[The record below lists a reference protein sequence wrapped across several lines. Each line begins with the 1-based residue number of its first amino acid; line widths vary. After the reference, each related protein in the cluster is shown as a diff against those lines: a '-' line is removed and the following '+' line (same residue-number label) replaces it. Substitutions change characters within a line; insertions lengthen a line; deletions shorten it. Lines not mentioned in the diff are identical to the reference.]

1 MWDTY
6 EWYLLFHCGAVLR
19 GKCTGNS
26 VRHSLCKTLLDCNG
40 MEGSSSIS
48 SLGHWTIEAWVMNWV
63 IWYIYERCL
72 LCHGGAVLR
81 GGRKPIAAWWPP
93 SSTSGSMAGP
103 QWNRRSFFHF
113 PQLSHLWTD
122 EAWAW
127 RWVVWTATHACSPWR
142 HLQVRVWCMPTAST
156 GVSTSSGDVTAGGAD
171 PTALSRIEEY
181 HSSKLRWLDNSN
193 IMSTIPLIIRA
204 PNPNNQ
210 GFLSD
215 LLMLKRPPG
224 PRVRDVPSSTRRLPK
239 KSSSVFRL
247 PAIITPQRR
256 RLLDGTVWSNQ
267 GTVTGTVKELR
278 SLDSC
283 LGHMSPLYNKHL
295 LPSSSML
302 NVGTPGLAACWLC
315 SGWHVSPFPANFRIS
330 NLILLWLLDL
340 WFII

>member
-1 MWDTY
+1 MSYD
-6 EWYLLFHCGAVLR
+6 LGLCGTPMSGIYYFIAEQYWEV
-19 GKCTGNS
+19 S
-26 VRHSLCKTLLDCNG
+26 VQATASGTTLCKTLLDCNG

-48 SLGHWTIEAWVMNWV
+48 SLGHWTMEAWVMNWV
-63 IWYIYERCL
+63 IWYIYEWCL
-72 LCHGGAVLR
+72 LCHGGAVMR
-81 GGRKPIAAWWPP
+81 GGRKPIAALPNVAVQPAWWPP
-93 SSTSGSMAGP
+93 STTSGSMTGP

-113 PQLSHLWTD
+113 PHWVIWTD
-122 EAWAW
+122 EAWVW

-181 HSSKLRWLDNSN
+181 HSIKLRWLDNSN

-210 GFLSD
+210 GFLRD

-247 PAIITPQRR
+247 PAIVTPQRR
-256 RLLDGTVWSNQ
+256 RLLDGTVLSN
-267 GTVTGTVKELR
+267 R
-278 SLDSC
+278 RN
-283 LGHMSPLYNKHL
+283 GHRDCKRTTKFGLLSRAHVAPL
-295 LPSSSML
+295 
-302 NVGTPGLAACWLC
+302 
-315 SGWHVSPFPANFRIS
+315 
-330 NLILLWLLDL
+330 
-340 WFII
+340 